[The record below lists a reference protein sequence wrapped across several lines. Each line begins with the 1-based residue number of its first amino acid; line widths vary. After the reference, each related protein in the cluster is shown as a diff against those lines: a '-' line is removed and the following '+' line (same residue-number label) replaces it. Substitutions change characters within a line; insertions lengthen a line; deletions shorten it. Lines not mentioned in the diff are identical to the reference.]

1 MITLQILI
9 INSILLDCKLH
20 KIAVKKIIV
29 KTFLSNAKTKLNVML
44 SQEAVLYVGS

>member
-1 MITLQILI
+1 MITLQILT

-29 KTFLSNAKTKLNVML
+29 KNFLSNAKTKLKRQAYTRGCV
-44 SQEAVLYVGS
+44 VCR